1 MHKKFIVHRDL
12 KLDNIMIG
20 EDANGNIE
28 VKIIDFGSALKMKK
42 KDQKLTSLTGSLFY
56 AAPEVL
62 EGSYGIQSDMWSLGI
77 VAFSLITGRF
87 HTMVKLQKRYI
98 TIFKLMSYNSL
109 KKKRKEPPPDQETL

>member
-1 MHKKFIVHRDL
+1 
-12 KLDNIMIG
+12 MII

-42 KDQKLTSLTGSLFY
+42 KNQKLTSLTGSLFY

-62 EGSYGIQSDMWSLGI
+62 EGNYGIQSDMWSLGI

-87 HTMVKLQKRYI
+87 PYDGETPEEIYNYI
-98 TIFKLMSYNSL
+98 
-109 KKKRKEPPPDQETL
+109 